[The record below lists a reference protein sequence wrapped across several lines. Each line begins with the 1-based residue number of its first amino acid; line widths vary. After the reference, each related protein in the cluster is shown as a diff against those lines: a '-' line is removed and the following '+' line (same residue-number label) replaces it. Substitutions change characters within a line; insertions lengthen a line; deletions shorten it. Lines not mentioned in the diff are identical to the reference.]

1 MTMEIINIDLEKEEA
16 KRKYW
21 RQQPKQTYDSSF
33 TENINTVIKDLNCTY
48 GQESYQI
55 FINNETN
62 EVEIIIADIRR
73 NQEIINKF
81 MNDRGYELI
90 KTNIDNY
97 IEIVHLIYTPKFQQD
112 IRNRIRKERYI
123 YCCILTKNI

>member
-1 MTMEIINIDLEKEEA
+1 MEIINIDLEKEEA

-33 TENINTVIKDLNCTY
+33 TEDINTIIKNLNYTY

-55 FINNETN
+55 FINNEN
-62 EVEIIIADIRR
+62 DEVEIIIADIRR

-97 IEIVHLIYTPKFQQD
+97 IEIVYLIYTPKFQQD

-123 YCCILTKNI
+123 YCCIPSKNI